1 MAKPIDLGHVDFK
14 TQTAALGHFK
24 DMLNRYALGEEI
36 SPKDHDDLLALIQ
49 RHPEAKQKIGCGVQR
64 FVVNMSDKGTRCFWI
79 ERTDGSRTDFSYIWA
94 VKGEGPTLYQEFSE
108 ACREAVETDLVIGK
122 RNFFEI
128 NGDSDGRV
136 KCAVT
141 GELISFDEAH
151 VDHMAPMTFQ
161 VIVRTFLAANEDI
174 EPGYHLMTSPAD
186 EQFTTTI
193 TDSDVR
199 ERFRK
204 YHATIAGSGVLRVV
218 KARVNLSQGSK
229 NRIRETSEP
238 VRLRE

>member
-64 FVVNMSDKGTRCFWI
+64 FVINMSDKGTRCFWI

-94 VKGEGPTLYQEFSE
+94 VKGEGPTLFQEFSE
-108 ACREAVETDLVIGK
+108 ACREAVKTDLVIGK

-151 VDHMAPMTFQ
+151 VDLDVGLEHELLAHSLGQ
-161 VIVRTFLAANEDI
+161 RVRI
-174 EPGYHLMTSPAD
+174 
-186 EQFTTTI
+186 
-193 TDSDVR
+193 
-199 ERFRK
+199 
-204 YHATIAGSGVLRVV
+204 LRSYGRIFEGWIDLWNSV
-218 KARVNLSQGSK
+218 AR
-229 NRIRETSEP
+229 R
-238 VRLRE
+238 